1 MKFYFKGAYNTVRAW
16 AEKRFREATENT
28 LDNYWSAARST
39 MNSQGQLAF
48 STNESK
54 SLRIAHH
61 YHSTSHWLIW
71 ALRPRLLLGRLWEA
85 LTCPCISALSQWKAV
100 YSKKKKRKCSRSRG
114 ACDFLSSC
122 HPSLLSF
129 ERFHQDKKRENA
141 IAACDKF
148 FSYSARAGQTLKI
161 FAGVNSR
168 DNKLL

>member
-100 YSKKKKRKCSRSRG
+100 YSKKKKESAQDHEAPVTFFPHAIPLCLALSAFIRTRKEKMQLQHVTNF
-114 ACDFLSSC
+114 FLT
-122 HPSLLSF
+122 PLVPDRL
-129 ERFHQDKKRENA
+129 
-141 IAACDKF
+141 
-148 FSYSARAGQTLKI
+148 
-161 FAGVNSR
+161 
-168 DNKLL
+168 